1 MTTRVVMEVFVSVV
15 SGHLVILV
23 YSHYLWHWPL
33 FFFFF
38 FTIIFEDAE
47 TGNS

>member
-1 MTTRVVMEVFVSVV
+1 MTTRDGGVCFCCVWASSRF
-15 SGHLVILV
+15 G
-23 YSHYLWHWPL
+23 L
-33 FFFFF
+33 FSLSLALALFF